1 MQAAMAAALLVLVIL
16 LMLAGVLGS
25 VLPFMPG
32 TPLILLG
39 AFIYA
44 LSTDFEP
51 VGAWHLLTLGAIV
64 ALTYALDYLA
74 GALGARKLGG
84 SRWAVA
90 GAILGGIV
98 GLFFGLIG
106 IVVGPVAGAVIF
118 ELVYRKEVSAGLRS
132 GAGAVI
138 GMVLG
143 GVAKFS
149 LAVVMV
155 GLFAYWTLRG

>member
-1 MQAAMAAALLVLVIL
+1 MAAALLVLVIL

-32 TPLILLG
+32 TPLIFLG

-44 LSTDFEP
+44 LSTDFDP
-51 VGAWHLLTLGAIV
+51 VGGWHLLTLAAIV

-106 IVVGPVAGAVIF
+106 IIVGPVAGAVLF

-138 GMVLG
+138 GIVLG